1 MKCPYCDTEFDME
14 TVKEFNEAAA
24 NQQSDEL
31 NWESAS
37 DNSWKEDE
45 ASGMS
50 VYICQSCGG
59 EIVADESTGAS
70 SCPFCGNPVVMSGK
84 FSGTLRPDFIIPFK
98 LDKKAAKAA
107 YYKHLE
113 KKSFLPKVFSFE
125 NHIDEIVGVYVP
137 FWLFDVDAQAYMT
150 YNAERIRTWRQG
162 NKEHTEHEYY
172 HVDRAGGIEFEH
184 VPTDC
189 SRKMDD
195 ALMEAIE
202 PYDFKDAVPFQT
214 PYLAG
219 YVADRY
225 DVNMEECMGRA
236 TNRIRQ
242 SAEDALR
249 ETVKGYQTVTNLS
262 ELSYNVVIT
271 LTKGTETFSYSPSL
285 SLMDGALY
293 AYNLDGMEIYDFT
306 LYDNLEIPVWNEGG
320 ECGGCGDPE
329 GYGAPLEAAG
339 EEPGLIGQWIST
351 ELKNQSGQ
359 NITYGMYFGDYQYFE
374 FQYGQM
380 GHDLE
385 CWSGT
390 FEVTDQ
396 FRNGELVVHYVLYT
410 PDGTREGEFY
420 TMVNYGEMLVTEG
433 SGDAIFPFTDAST
446 EWFYS
451 Y

>member
-1 MKCPYCDTEFDME
+1 MNERLYKRKIRLLISIVLVLVMAFSGCNGKQKKQERKRENRQESQQEKKE
-14 TVKEFNEAAA
+14 TVKADNNKDLSKSEQSLQNLQKNLRRSRMPMAAA
-24 NQQSDEL
+24 YLGYAD
-31 NWESAS
+31 
-37 DNSWKEDE
+37 DNS
-45 ASGMS
+45 
-50 VYICQSCGG
+50 
-59 EIVADESTGAS
+59 
-70 SCPFCGNPVVMSGK
+70 PFRDQVRTLLKNGK
-84 FSGTLRPDFIIPFK
+84 
-98 LDKKAAKAA
+98 
-107 YYKHLE
+107 YEEQY
-113 KKSFLPKVFSFE
+113 SFLADVPKENYISYNGEEVYAIVPQSTQYAMKVESFDWDE
-125 NHIDEIVGVYVP
+125 N
-137 FWLFDVDAQAYMT
+137 A
-150 YNAERIRTWRQG
+150 NAMVRDTLYISQ
-162 NKEHTEHEYY
+162 K
-172 HVDRAGGIEFEH
+172 
-184 VPTDC
+184 
-189 SRKMDD
+189 
-195 ALMEAIE
+195 
-202 PYDFKDAVPFQT
+202 
-214 PYLAG
+214 
-219 YVADRY
+219 ADP
-225 DVNMEECMGRA
+225 VILKC
-236 TNRIRQ
+236 
-242 SAEDALR
+242 
-249 ETVKGYQTVTNLS
+249 NLS

-329 GYGAPLEAAG
+329 GYGDPLEAAG

-410 PDGTREGEFY
+410 PDGIREGEFY
-420 TMVNYGEMLVTEG
+420 TLVNCGEMLVTEG

>member
-1 MKCPYCDTEFDME
+1 MKEGDRVNERLYKRKIRLLISIVLVLVMAFSGCNGKQKKQERKRENRQESQQEKKE
-14 TVKEFNEAAA
+14 TVKADNKDLSKSEQSLQNLQKNLRRSRMPMAAA
-24 NQQSDEL
+24 YLGYAD
-31 NWESAS
+31 
-37 DNSWKEDE
+37 DNS
-45 ASGMS
+45 
-50 VYICQSCGG
+50 
-59 EIVADESTGAS
+59 
-70 SCPFCGNPVVMSGK
+70 PFRDQVRTLLKNGK
-84 FSGTLRPDFIIPFK
+84 
-98 LDKKAAKAA
+98 
-107 YYKHLE
+107 YEEQY
-113 KKSFLPKVFSFE
+113 SFLADVPKENYISYNGEEVYAIVPQSTQYAMKVESFDWDE
-125 NHIDEIVGVYVP
+125 N
-137 FWLFDVDAQAYMT
+137 A
-150 YNAERIRTWRQG
+150 NAMVRDTLYISQ
-162 NKEHTEHEYY
+162 K
-172 HVDRAGGIEFEH
+172 
-184 VPTDC
+184 
-189 SRKMDD
+189 
-195 ALMEAIE
+195 
-202 PYDFKDAVPFQT
+202 
-214 PYLAG
+214 
-219 YVADRY
+219 ADP
-225 DVNMEECMGRA
+225 VILKC
-236 TNRIRQ
+236 
-242 SAEDALR
+242 
-249 ETVKGYQTVTNLS
+249 NLS

-380 GHDLE
+380 GGHDLE

-410 PDGTREGEFY
+410 PDGIREGEFY

>member
-1 MKCPYCDTEFDME
+1 MKKRALGIILSVLCVLLLFSACGGKDK
-14 TVKEFNEAAA
+14 KEKKK
-24 NQQSDEL
+24 SDEVKVKVEKE
-31 NWESAS
+31 ESEE
-37 DNSWKEDE
+37 KEDE
-45 ASGMS
+45 EEEVKLSPEEGTPFTTEAVRDVTMGPVTVNCQWIPFESP
-50 VYICQSCGG
+50 YIVDD
-59 EIVADESTGAS
+59 I
-70 SCPFCGNPVVMSGK
+70 
-84 FSGTLRPDFIIPFK
+84 FSGRVAAAGDRVWILTDGKLKEYQYANDAVTFVKDIPRRSRMPMAAAYLGYADDNSPFRDQVRTLLKNGKYEEQYSFLADVPKENYISYSGEEVYAIVPQSTQYAMKVESFDWDENANAMVRDTLYISQ
-98 LDKKAAKAA
+98 KAAPVILK
-107 YYKHLE
+107 
-113 KKSFLPKVFSFE
+113 
-125 NHIDEIVGVYVP
+125 
-137 FWLFDVDAQAYMT
+137 
-150 YNAERIRTWRQG
+150 
-162 NKEHTEHEYY
+162 
-172 HVDRAGGIEFEH
+172 
-184 VPTDC
+184 C
-189 SRKMDD
+189 
-195 ALMEAIE
+195 
-202 PYDFKDAVPFQT
+202 
-214 PYLAG
+214 
-219 YVADRY
+219 
-225 DVNMEECMGRA
+225 
-236 TNRIRQ
+236 
-242 SAEDALR
+242 
-249 ETVKGYQTVTNLS
+249 NLS

-410 PDGTREGEFY
+410 PDGIREGEFY

>member
-1 MKCPYCDTEFDME
+1 MNERLCKRKIRLLISIVLVLVMAFSGCNGKQKKQERKRENRQESQQEKKE
-14 TVKEFNEAAA
+14 TVKADNKDLSKSEQSLQNLQKNLRRSRMPMAAA
-24 NQQSDEL
+24 YLGYAD
-31 NWESAS
+31 
-37 DNSWKEDE
+37 DNSPFRDQVRTLLKNGKYEEQYSFLADVPKENYISYNGEEVYAIVPQSTQYAMKVESFDWDE
-45 ASGMS
+45 NANAM
-50 VYICQSCGG
+50 VRDTLYISQ
-59 EIVADESTGAS
+59 
-70 SCPFCGNPVVMSGK
+70 
-84 FSGTLRPDFIIPFK
+84 
-98 LDKKAAKAA
+98 KAAPVILK
-107 YYKHLE
+107 
-113 KKSFLPKVFSFE
+113 
-125 NHIDEIVGVYVP
+125 
-137 FWLFDVDAQAYMT
+137 
-150 YNAERIRTWRQG
+150 
-162 NKEHTEHEYY
+162 
-172 HVDRAGGIEFEH
+172 
-184 VPTDC
+184 C
-189 SRKMDD
+189 
-195 ALMEAIE
+195 
-202 PYDFKDAVPFQT
+202 
-214 PYLAG
+214 
-219 YVADRY
+219 
-225 DVNMEECMGRA
+225 
-236 TNRIRQ
+236 
-242 SAEDALR
+242 
-249 ETVKGYQTVTNLS
+249 NLS

-410 PDGTREGEFY
+410 PDGIREGEFY

>member
-1 MKCPYCDTEFDME
+1 MRSTEE
-14 TVKEFNEAAA
+14 KIKRKVISVVIIVAILSTVAGCGKSQSRKEPITLTIWHVYGGQTDSPLNDLIDEFNGTEGKKEGIKIQVGMVSNTNTIHEEVLKAANKDPGAAKLPDLVKADNKDLSKSEQSLQNLQKNLRRSRMPMAAA
-24 NQQSDEL
+24 YLGYAD
-31 NWESAS
+31 
-37 DNSWKEDE
+37 DNSPFRDQVRTLLKNGKYEEQYSFLADVPKENYISYNGEEVYAIVPQSTQYAMKVESFDWDE
-45 ASGMS
+45 NANAM
-50 VYICQSCGG
+50 VRDTLYISQ
-59 EIVADESTGAS
+59 
-70 SCPFCGNPVVMSGK
+70 
-84 FSGTLRPDFIIPFK
+84 
-98 LDKKAAKAA
+98 KAAPVILK
-107 YYKHLE
+107 
-113 KKSFLPKVFSFE
+113 
-125 NHIDEIVGVYVP
+125 
-137 FWLFDVDAQAYMT
+137 
-150 YNAERIRTWRQG
+150 
-162 NKEHTEHEYY
+162 
-172 HVDRAGGIEFEH
+172 
-184 VPTDC
+184 C
-189 SRKMDD
+189 
-195 ALMEAIE
+195 
-202 PYDFKDAVPFQT
+202 
-214 PYLAG
+214 
-219 YVADRY
+219 
-225 DVNMEECMGRA
+225 
-236 TNRIRQ
+236 
-242 SAEDALR
+242 
-249 ETVKGYQTVTNLS
+249 NLS

-410 PDGTREGEFY
+410 PDGIREGEFY

>member
-1 MKCPYCDTEFDME
+1 MKVESFDWDE
-14 TVKEFNEAAA
+14 NA
-24 NQQSDEL
+24 NAMVRDPL
-31 NWESAS
+31 
-37 DNSWKEDE
+37 
-45 ASGMS
+45 
-50 VYICQSCGG
+50 YISQ
-59 EIVADESTGAS
+59 
-70 SCPFCGNPVVMSGK
+70 
-84 FSGTLRPDFIIPFK
+84 
-98 LDKKAAKAA
+98 KAAPVILK
-107 YYKHLE
+107 
-113 KKSFLPKVFSFE
+113 
-125 NHIDEIVGVYVP
+125 
-137 FWLFDVDAQAYMT
+137 
-150 YNAERIRTWRQG
+150 
-162 NKEHTEHEYY
+162 
-172 HVDRAGGIEFEH
+172 
-184 VPTDC
+184 C
-189 SRKMDD
+189 
-195 ALMEAIE
+195 
-202 PYDFKDAVPFQT
+202 
-214 PYLAG
+214 
-219 YVADRY
+219 
-225 DVNMEECMGRA
+225 
-236 TNRIRQ
+236 
-242 SAEDALR
+242 
-249 ETVKGYQTVTNLS
+249 NLS

>member
-1 MKCPYCDTEFDME
+1 MNERLYKRKIRLLISIVLVLVMAFSGCNGKQKKQERKRENRQESQQEKKE
-14 TVKEFNEAAA
+14 TVKADNKDLSKSEQSLQNLQKNLRRSRMSMAAA
-24 NQQSDEL
+24 YLGYAD
-31 NWESAS
+31 
-37 DNSWKEDE
+37 DNSPFRDQVRTLLKNGKYEEQYSFLADVPKENYISYNGEEVYAIVPQSTQYAMKVESFDWDE
-45 ASGMS
+45 NANAM
-50 VYICQSCGG
+50 VRDTLYISQ
-59 EIVADESTGAS
+59 
-70 SCPFCGNPVVMSGK
+70 
-84 FSGTLRPDFIIPFK
+84 
-98 LDKKAAKAA
+98 KAAPVILK
-107 YYKHLE
+107 
-113 KKSFLPKVFSFE
+113 
-125 NHIDEIVGVYVP
+125 
-137 FWLFDVDAQAYMT
+137 
-150 YNAERIRTWRQG
+150 
-162 NKEHTEHEYY
+162 
-172 HVDRAGGIEFEH
+172 
-184 VPTDC
+184 C
-189 SRKMDD
+189 
-195 ALMEAIE
+195 
-202 PYDFKDAVPFQT
+202 
-214 PYLAG
+214 
-219 YVADRY
+219 
-225 DVNMEECMGRA
+225 
-236 TNRIRQ
+236 
-242 SAEDALR
+242 
-249 ETVKGYQTVTNLS
+249 NLS

-396 FRNGELVVHYVLYT
+396 LRNGELVVHYVLYT
-410 PDGTREGEFY
+410 PAGIRGGEFY

>member
-1 MKCPYCDTEFDME
+1 MNERLYKRKIRLLISIVLVLVMAFSGCNGKPKKQEKKRENRQESQQEKKE
-14 TVKEFNEAAA
+14 TVKADKKELSKSEQSLQNLQKNLRRSRMPMAAA
-24 NQQSDEL
+24 YLGYAD
-31 NWESAS
+31 
-37 DNSWKEDE
+37 DNS
-45 ASGMS
+45 
-50 VYICQSCGG
+50 
-59 EIVADESTGAS
+59 
-70 SCPFCGNPVVMSGK
+70 PFRDQVRTLLKNGK
-84 FSGTLRPDFIIPFK
+84 
-98 LDKKAAKAA
+98 
-107 YYKHLE
+107 YEEQY
-113 KKSFLPKVFSFE
+113 SFLTDVPKDNYISYNGEEVYAIVPQSTQYAMKVESFDWDE
-125 NHIDEIVGVYVP
+125 N
-137 FWLFDVDAQAYMT
+137 A
-150 YNAERIRTWRQG
+150 NAMVRDTLYISQ
-162 NKEHTEHEYY
+162 KASP
-172 HVDRAGGIEFEH
+172 VILK
-184 VPTDC
+184 C
-189 SRKMDD
+189 
-195 ALMEAIE
+195 
-202 PYDFKDAVPFQT
+202 
-214 PYLAG
+214 
-219 YVADRY
+219 
-225 DVNMEECMGRA
+225 
-236 TNRIRQ
+236 
-242 SAEDALR
+242 
-249 ETVKGYQTVTNLS
+249 NLS

-320 ECGGCGDPE
+320 ECGGCGVPE

-410 PDGTREGEFY
+410 PDGIREGEFY
-420 TMVNYGEMLVTEG
+420 TLVNCGEMLVTEG

-446 EWFYS
+446 EWFY
-451 Y
+451 YY

>member
-1 MKCPYCDTEFDME
+1 MNERLYKRKIRLLISIVLVLVMALSGCNGKQKNQERKRENRQESQQEKKE
-14 TVKEFNEAAA
+14 TVKADNKDLSKSEQSLQNLQKNLRRSRMPMAAA
-24 NQQSDEL
+24 YLGYAD
-31 NWESAS
+31 
-37 DNSWKEDE
+37 DNSPFRDQVRTLLKNGKYEEQYSFLADVQKENYISYNGEEVYAIVPQSTQYAMKVESFDWDE
-45 ASGMS
+45 NANAM
-50 VYICQSCGG
+50 VRDTLYISQ
-59 EIVADESTGAS
+59 
-70 SCPFCGNPVVMSGK
+70 
-84 FSGTLRPDFIIPFK
+84 
-98 LDKKAAKAA
+98 KAAPVILK
-107 YYKHLE
+107 
-113 KKSFLPKVFSFE
+113 
-125 NHIDEIVGVYVP
+125 
-137 FWLFDVDAQAYMT
+137 
-150 YNAERIRTWRQG
+150 
-162 NKEHTEHEYY
+162 
-172 HVDRAGGIEFEH
+172 
-184 VPTDC
+184 C
-189 SRKMDD
+189 
-195 ALMEAIE
+195 
-202 PYDFKDAVPFQT
+202 
-214 PYLAG
+214 
-219 YVADRY
+219 
-225 DVNMEECMGRA
+225 
-236 TNRIRQ
+236 
-242 SAEDALR
+242 
-249 ETVKGYQTVTNLS
+249 NLS

-410 PDGTREGEFY
+410 PDGIREE
-420 TMVNYGEMLVTEG
+420 VEMQYFHLQMQVQNGFILIKMILRVGQQLRVLWKTGYPFLVKKT
-433 SGDAIFPFTDAST
+433 SHKSCPFTYIESKR
-446 EWFYS
+446 
-451 Y
+451 

>member
-1 MKCPYCDTEFDME
+1 MKEGDRVNERLYKRKIRLLISIVLVLVMALSGCNGKQKNQERKRENRQESQQEKKE
-14 TVKEFNEAAA
+14 TVKADNKDLSKSEQSLQNLQKNLRRSRMPMAAA
-24 NQQSDEL
+24 YLGYAD
-31 NWESAS
+31 
-37 DNSWKEDE
+37 DNSPFRDQVRTLLKNGKYEEQYSFLADVQKENYISYNGEEVYAIVPQSTQYAMKVESFDWDE
-45 ASGMS
+45 NANAM
-50 VYICQSCGG
+50 VRDTLYISQ
-59 EIVADESTGAS
+59 
-70 SCPFCGNPVVMSGK
+70 
-84 FSGTLRPDFIIPFK
+84 
-98 LDKKAAKAA
+98 KAAPVILK
-107 YYKHLE
+107 
-113 KKSFLPKVFSFE
+113 
-125 NHIDEIVGVYVP
+125 
-137 FWLFDVDAQAYMT
+137 
-150 YNAERIRTWRQG
+150 
-162 NKEHTEHEYY
+162 
-172 HVDRAGGIEFEH
+172 
-184 VPTDC
+184 C
-189 SRKMDD
+189 
-195 ALMEAIE
+195 
-202 PYDFKDAVPFQT
+202 
-214 PYLAG
+214 
-219 YVADRY
+219 
-225 DVNMEECMGRA
+225 
-236 TNRIRQ
+236 
-242 SAEDALR
+242 
-249 ETVKGYQTVTNLS
+249 NLS

-306 LYDNLEIPVWNEGG
+306 LYDNLEIQVWNEGG

-380 GHDLE
+380 GGHDLE

-396 FRNGELVVHYVLYT
+396 LRNGELVVHYVLYT
-410 PDGTREGEFY
+410 PDGIREGEFY

>member
-1 MKCPYCDTEFDME
+1 MKEGDRVNERLYKRKIRLLISIVLVLVMALSGCNGKQKNQERKRENRQESQQEKKE
-14 TVKEFNEAAA
+14 TVKADNKDLSKSEQSLQNLQKNLRRSRMPMAAA
-24 NQQSDEL
+24 YLGYAD
-31 NWESAS
+31 
-37 DNSWKEDE
+37 DNSPFRDQVRTLLKNGKYEEQYSFLADVQKENYISYNGEEVYAIVPQSTQYAMKVESFDWDE
-45 ASGMS
+45 NANAM
-50 VYICQSCGG
+50 VRDTLYISQ
-59 EIVADESTGAS
+59 
-70 SCPFCGNPVVMSGK
+70 
-84 FSGTLRPDFIIPFK
+84 
-98 LDKKAAKAA
+98 KAAPVILK
-107 YYKHLE
+107 
-113 KKSFLPKVFSFE
+113 
-125 NHIDEIVGVYVP
+125 
-137 FWLFDVDAQAYMT
+137 
-150 YNAERIRTWRQG
+150 
-162 NKEHTEHEYY
+162 
-172 HVDRAGGIEFEH
+172 
-184 VPTDC
+184 C
-189 SRKMDD
+189 
-195 ALMEAIE
+195 
-202 PYDFKDAVPFQT
+202 
-214 PYLAG
+214 
-219 YVADRY
+219 
-225 DVNMEECMGRA
+225 
-236 TNRIRQ
+236 
-242 SAEDALR
+242 
-249 ETVKGYQTVTNLS
+249 NLS

-380 GHDLE
+380 GGHDLE

-410 PDGTREGEFY
+410 PDGIREGEFY

>member
-1 MKCPYCDTEFDME
+1 MENMKNNISFLADVPKENYISYNGEEVYAIVPQSTQYAMKVESFDWDENANAMVRDT
-14 TVKEFNEAAA
+14 
-24 NQQSDEL
+24 L
-31 NWESAS
+31 
-37 DNSWKEDE
+37 
-45 ASGMS
+45 
-50 VYICQSCGG
+50 YISQ
-59 EIVADESTGAS
+59 
-70 SCPFCGNPVVMSGK
+70 
-84 FSGTLRPDFIIPFK
+84 
-98 LDKKAAKAA
+98 KAAPVILK
-107 YYKHLE
+107 
-113 KKSFLPKVFSFE
+113 
-125 NHIDEIVGVYVP
+125 
-137 FWLFDVDAQAYMT
+137 
-150 YNAERIRTWRQG
+150 
-162 NKEHTEHEYY
+162 
-172 HVDRAGGIEFEH
+172 
-184 VPTDC
+184 C
-189 SRKMDD
+189 
-195 ALMEAIE
+195 
-202 PYDFKDAVPFQT
+202 
-214 PYLAG
+214 
-219 YVADRY
+219 
-225 DVNMEECMGRA
+225 
-236 TNRIRQ
+236 
-242 SAEDALR
+242 
-249 ETVKGYQTVTNLS
+249 NLS

-339 EEPGLIGQWIST
+339 EEPGLIGQWLST

>member
-1 MKCPYCDTEFDME
+1 MKEGDRVNERLYKRKIRLLISIVLVLVMAFSGCNGKQKKQERKRENRQESQQEKKE
-14 TVKEFNEAAA
+14 TVKADNKDLSKSEQSLQNLQKNLRRSRMPMAAA
-24 NQQSDEL
+24 YLGYAD
-31 NWESAS
+31 
-37 DNSWKEDE
+37 DNSPFRDQVRTLLKNGKYEEQYSFLADVQKENYSSYNGEEVYAIVPQSTQYAMKVESFDWDE
-45 ASGMS
+45 NANAM
-50 VYICQSCGG
+50 VRDTLYISQ
-59 EIVADESTGAS
+59 
-70 SCPFCGNPVVMSGK
+70 
-84 FSGTLRPDFIIPFK
+84 
-98 LDKKAAKAA
+98 KAAPVILK
-107 YYKHLE
+107 
-113 KKSFLPKVFSFE
+113 
-125 NHIDEIVGVYVP
+125 
-137 FWLFDVDAQAYMT
+137 
-150 YNAERIRTWRQG
+150 
-162 NKEHTEHEYY
+162 
-172 HVDRAGGIEFEH
+172 
-184 VPTDC
+184 C
-189 SRKMDD
+189 
-195 ALMEAIE
+195 
-202 PYDFKDAVPFQT
+202 
-214 PYLAG
+214 
-219 YVADRY
+219 
-225 DVNMEECMGRA
+225 
-236 TNRIRQ
+236 
-242 SAEDALR
+242 
-249 ETVKGYQTVTNLS
+249 NLS

-380 GHDLE
+380 GGHDLE

-410 PDGTREGEFY
+410 PDGIREGEFY

>member
-1 MKCPYCDTEFDME
+1 MDHQELLTEERAEAFSKDEEGDRVNERLYKRKIRLLISIVLVLVMAFSGCNGKQKKQERKRENRQESQQGKKE
-14 TVKEFNEAAA
+14 TVKADNKDLSKSEQSLQNLQKNLRRSRMPMAAA
-24 NQQSDEL
+24 YLGYAD
-31 NWESAS
+31 
-37 DNSWKEDE
+37 DNSPFRDQVRTLLKNGKYEEQYSFLADVPKENYISYNGEEVYAIVPQSTQYAMKVESFDWDE
-45 ASGMS
+45 NANAM
-50 VYICQSCGG
+50 VRDTLYISQ
-59 EIVADESTGAS
+59 
-70 SCPFCGNPVVMSGK
+70 
-84 FSGTLRPDFIIPFK
+84 
-98 LDKKAAKAA
+98 KAAPVILK
-107 YYKHLE
+107 
-113 KKSFLPKVFSFE
+113 
-125 NHIDEIVGVYVP
+125 
-137 FWLFDVDAQAYMT
+137 
-150 YNAERIRTWRQG
+150 
-162 NKEHTEHEYY
+162 
-172 HVDRAGGIEFEH
+172 
-184 VPTDC
+184 C
-189 SRKMDD
+189 
-195 ALMEAIE
+195 
-202 PYDFKDAVPFQT
+202 
-214 PYLAG
+214 
-219 YVADRY
+219 
-225 DVNMEECMGRA
+225 
-236 TNRIRQ
+236 
-242 SAEDALR
+242 
-249 ETVKGYQTVTNLS
+249 NLS

-339 EEPGLIGQWIST
+339 EEPGLIGQWLST

>member
-1 MKCPYCDTEFDME
+1 MKEGDRVNERLYKRKIRLLISIVLVLVMALSGCNGKQKNQERKRENRQESQQEKKE
-14 TVKEFNEAAA
+14 TVKADNKDLSKSEQSLQNLQKNLRRSRMPMAAA
-24 NQQSDEL
+24 YLGYAD
-31 NWESAS
+31 
-37 DNSWKEDE
+37 DNSPFRDQVRTLLKNGKYEEQYSFLADVQKENYISYNGEEVYAIVPQSTQYAMKVESFDWDE
-45 ASGMS
+45 NANAM
-50 VYICQSCGG
+50 VRDTLYISQ
-59 EIVADESTGAS
+59 
-70 SCPFCGNPVVMSGK
+70 
-84 FSGTLRPDFIIPFK
+84 
-98 LDKKAAKAA
+98 KAAPVILK
-107 YYKHLE
+107 
-113 KKSFLPKVFSFE
+113 
-125 NHIDEIVGVYVP
+125 
-137 FWLFDVDAQAYMT
+137 
-150 YNAERIRTWRQG
+150 
-162 NKEHTEHEYY
+162 
-172 HVDRAGGIEFEH
+172 
-184 VPTDC
+184 C
-189 SRKMDD
+189 
-195 ALMEAIE
+195 
-202 PYDFKDAVPFQT
+202 
-214 PYLAG
+214 
-219 YVADRY
+219 
-225 DVNMEECMGRA
+225 
-236 TNRIRQ
+236 
-242 SAEDALR
+242 
-249 ETVKGYQTVTNLS
+249 NLS

-306 LYDNLEIPVWNEGG
+306 LYDNLEIQVWNEGG

-380 GHDLE
+380 GGHDLE

-410 PDGTREGEFY
+410 PDGIREGEFY

>member
-1 MKCPYCDTEFDME
+1 MPAAGFGNTDIWKNKRLYKRKIRLLISIVLVLVMAFSGCNGKPKKQERKRENRQESQQEKKE
-14 TVKEFNEAAA
+14 TVKADNKDLSKSEQSLQNLQKNLRRSRMPMAAA
-24 NQQSDEL
+24 YLGYAD
-31 NWESAS
+31 
-37 DNSWKEDE
+37 DNSPFRDQVRTLLKNGKYEEQYSFLADVPKENYISYNGEEVYAIVPQSTQYAMKVESFDWDE
-45 ASGMS
+45 NANAM
-50 VYICQSCGG
+50 VRDTLYISQ
-59 EIVADESTGAS
+59 
-70 SCPFCGNPVVMSGK
+70 
-84 FSGTLRPDFIIPFK
+84 
-98 LDKKAAKAA
+98 KAAPVILK
-107 YYKHLE
+107 
-113 KKSFLPKVFSFE
+113 
-125 NHIDEIVGVYVP
+125 
-137 FWLFDVDAQAYMT
+137 
-150 YNAERIRTWRQG
+150 
-162 NKEHTEHEYY
+162 
-172 HVDRAGGIEFEH
+172 
-184 VPTDC
+184 C
-189 SRKMDD
+189 
-195 ALMEAIE
+195 
-202 PYDFKDAVPFQT
+202 
-214 PYLAG
+214 
-219 YVADRY
+219 
-225 DVNMEECMGRA
+225 
-236 TNRIRQ
+236 
-242 SAEDALR
+242 
-249 ETVKGYQTVTNLS
+249 NLS

>member
-1 MKCPYCDTEFDME
+1 MAFSGCNGKQKKQERKRENRQESQQEKKE
-14 TVKEFNEAAA
+14 TVKADNKDLSKSEQSLQNLQKNLRRSRMSMAAA
-24 NQQSDEL
+24 YLGYAD
-31 NWESAS
+31 
-37 DNSWKEDE
+37 DNSPFRDQVRTLLKNGKYEEQYSFLADVPKENYISYNGEEVYAIVPQSTQYAMKVESFDWDE
-45 ASGMS
+45 NANAM
-50 VYICQSCGG
+50 VRDTLYISQ
-59 EIVADESTGAS
+59 
-70 SCPFCGNPVVMSGK
+70 
-84 FSGTLRPDFIIPFK
+84 
-98 LDKKAAKAA
+98 KAAPVILK
-107 YYKHLE
+107 
-113 KKSFLPKVFSFE
+113 
-125 NHIDEIVGVYVP
+125 
-137 FWLFDVDAQAYMT
+137 
-150 YNAERIRTWRQG
+150 
-162 NKEHTEHEYY
+162 
-172 HVDRAGGIEFEH
+172 
-184 VPTDC
+184 C
-189 SRKMDD
+189 
-195 ALMEAIE
+195 
-202 PYDFKDAVPFQT
+202 
-214 PYLAG
+214 
-219 YVADRY
+219 
-225 DVNMEECMGRA
+225 
-236 TNRIRQ
+236 
-242 SAEDALR
+242 
-249 ETVKGYQTVTNLS
+249 NLS

-380 GHDLE
+380 GGHDLE

-410 PDGTREGEFY
+410 PDGIREGEFY